1 MRIALVSEH
10 ADPLAAIGGVDA
22 GGQNVYVAALATA
35 LGARGHE
42 VVVHTRRW
50 DPGQPARVELAPGAR
65 VEYVEA
71 GPAAPVPKDELP
83 PYMPEFTAR
92 LAARWEADPPD
103 VVHAH
108 FWMSGQAA
116 LRAAG
121 NVPVVQT
128 FHALGTVK
136 RRWQGAADTSPPHR
150 VDTERQIGRS
160 ADAVLATC
168 RDEVNELRAM
178 GVPERRIV
186 IVPCGVDL
194 GHFRPDGSKGPWP
207 GGTGAPEADGSGPL
221 GARADGSGSPGT
233 DGAGVPGGPRAGMA
247 RVLSIGRLVPR
258 KGVDTLV
265 QAMRLLPRAELVIAG
280 GRVDDEEAV
289 RLRELADG
297 YGLAGRV
304 RVVGSVPRD
313 EVPALMRA
321 ADALVTVPWYEPFG
335 MVPVEAMACG
345 VPVIAS
351 AVGGHLDTVAGCGL
365 LVPPR
370 RPRALARALKD
381 VLADPGRRRAMGAAG
396 ARRARQ
402 RYGWPRV
409 AERTEAVYTQVIDGR
424 MCRLAAL
431 GG

>member
-10 ADPLAAIGGVDA
+10 ADPLATIGGVDA
-22 GGQNVYVAALATA
+22 GGQNVYVAALAAA
-35 LGARGHE
+35 LGGRGHE
-42 VVVHTRRW
+42 VVVHTRRSG
-50 DPGQPARVELAPGAR
+50 PSQPERVEVAPGVR
-65 VEYVEA
+65 VEYVDA

-128 FHALGTVK
+128 FHALGAVK

-178 GVPERRIV
+178 GVPERRIAV
-186 IVPCGVDL
+186 VPCGVDL
-194 GHFRPDGSKGPWP
+194 GRFRPDGPRGPWP
-207 GGTGAPEADGSGPL
+207 GDTAAPGPDGSGAPVA
-221 GARADGSGSPGT
+221 GGPGVQ
-233 DGAGVPGGPRAGMA
+233 GAGTA

-289 RLRELADG
+289 RLRELAARF
-297 YGLAGRV
+297 GLAGRV

-321 ADALVTVPWYEPFG
+321 ADVLVTVPWYEPFG

-345 VPVIAS
+345 LPVIAS

-381 VLADPGRRRAMGAAG
+381 VLTDPGRRRAMGAAG